1 MISLSVCI
9 PTTGFC
15 RAEHTLSLVNFGL
28 YFMRQRIFDGEDQS
42 VIFRHYQ
49 SSCISNGREYLAT
62 QSLKEGATHVLF
74 IDEDIQFDMDTV
86 HVLASRRQPLVCA
99 NYPIR
104 YEGAP
109 FAAITPDFEGRIDT
123 TSQSPDVEPCG
134 ACGFGLAMIAR
145 EVFESIPQPWFP
157 IHWSDESKTYS
168 TEDVPFFLAAQ
179 KAGFVPLIDHVASR
193 KVAHIGSYRY
203 RWDGPG
209 FNPRISPHGYSY

>member
-28 YFMRQRIFDGEDQS
+28 YFMRQRIFEGEDQS

-49 SSCISNGREYLAT
+49 SSCISNGREYLVT
-62 QSLKEGATHVLF
+62 QSLNDGATHVLF
-74 IDEDIQFDMDTV
+74 IDEDIQFDMDAV
-86 HVLASRRQPLVCA
+86 HILASRRQPLVCA

>member
-1 MISLSVCI
+1 LISLSVCI

-28 YFMRQRIFDGEDQS
+28 YFMRQRIVEGEDQS
-42 VIFRHYQ
+42 VVFRHYQ
-49 SSCISNGREYLAT
+49 SSCISNGREYLVT

-74 IDEDIQFDMDTV
+74 IDDDIQFDMDAV
-86 HVLASRRQPLVCA
+86 HILASRRQPLVCA
-99 NYPIR
+99 NYKIR
-104 YEGAP
+104 FEGAP

-123 TSQSPDVEPCG
+123 TAQSPDLEPCG
-134 ACGFGLAMIAR
+134 ACGFGLALIAR
-145 EVFESIPQPWFP
+145 DVFEAIPQPWFP

-179 KAGFVPLIDHVASR
+179 KAGIVPLIDHVASR
-193 KVAHIGSYRY
+193 KVAHMGSYRY

-209 FNPRISPHGYSY
+209 STQG